1 MEALVVLL
9 ALYCSTEFGQKCTK
23 IVKDSLELQEDKS
36 TRCTKVYLQTLA
48 SLSRN
53 QKPPLSGHP
62 FEKCNF
68 TAGHVGSGSSMPS
81 YIRCHRKGWERTLAH
96 NCRCPKQCHSTGS
109 PAKAM
114 TAPAFCS
121 LISSRSSSPATQS
134 TSVKVD

>member
-53 QKPPLSGHP
+53 QSRHLVVTLLKSATSQPGMWDQAVPCLPTSAVTGKGGNGLWP
-62 FEKCNF
+62 
-68 TAGHVGSGSSMPS
+68 TITDAPS
-81 YIRCHRKGWERTLAH
+81 NAIALGARPRR
-96 NCRCPKQCHSTGS
+96 
-109 PAKAM
+109 
-114 TAPAFCS
+114 
-121 LISSRSSSPATQS
+121 
-134 TSVKVD
+134 